1 MNVEWT
7 ERTQRINRKVAGEEH
22 ESNQMAESDRGLTRL
37 VRRLS
42 IEINGIGRLEVDK
55 SLNSARRVK
64 LVRKA
69 MIVEA
74 VCLVSVVEV

>member
-1 MNVEWT
+1 
-7 ERTQRINRKVAGEEH
+7 
-22 ESNQMAESDRGLTRL
+22 MAESDRELTGL

-69 MIVEA
+69 MIVEV
-74 VCLVSVVEV
+74 VCLVSIVEV